1 MGEYAEAEIEREML
15 EAAGL
20 DERRDPA
27 PARTA
32 FADRDLQEFARQA
45 GLRVSAPSP
54 HHLQVRKGG
63 EVVAEWWP
71 GRGTTRAGGRRG
83 RRCREV
89 ADFIRWIKSEGRI

>member
-1 MGEYAEAEIEREML
+1 MRG
-15 EAAGL
+15 
-20 DERRDPA
+20 D
-27 PARTA
+27 
-32 FADRDLQEFARQA
+32 DRDSIKVSDAEFAL
-45 GLRVSAPSP
+45 LRE
-54 HHLQVRKGG
+54 GG